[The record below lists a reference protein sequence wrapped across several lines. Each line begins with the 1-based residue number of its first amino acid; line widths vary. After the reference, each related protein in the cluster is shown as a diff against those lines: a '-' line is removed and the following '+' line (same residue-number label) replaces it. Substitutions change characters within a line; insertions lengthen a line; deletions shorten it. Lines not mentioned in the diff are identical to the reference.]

1 MDENR
6 RIIEAAK
13 ELLRTYQKNN
23 KEVVKISGEEEEE
36 EDEEDNDDDALSCTS
51 SDLFEL
57 DNLSAIGIERYREEL
72 PVYETTRLNTNR
84 IISR

>member
-1 MDENR
+1 MEENR
-6 RIIEAAK
+6 RVIEAAK
-13 ELLRTYQKNN
+13 ELLRSYQKKN
-23 KEVVKISGEEEEE
+23 KEVIEVSV
-36 EDEEDNDDDALSCTS
+36 EDDDDDALSCTS

-57 DNLSAIGIERYREEL
+57 DNLSAIGIDRYREEL